1 MQEITTVRV
10 YTVVMCSHSDTEP
23 YKNLPQSDCTVTVLL
38 QLGPTAGAEGEET
51 VTESETE
58 VIVSPFEF

>member
-10 YTVVMCSHSDTEP
+10 NTTSIVKMCSHSDTES

-38 QLGPTAGAEGEET
+38 QLGPTAGAEGRR
-51 VTESETE
+51 
-58 VIVSPFEF
+58 